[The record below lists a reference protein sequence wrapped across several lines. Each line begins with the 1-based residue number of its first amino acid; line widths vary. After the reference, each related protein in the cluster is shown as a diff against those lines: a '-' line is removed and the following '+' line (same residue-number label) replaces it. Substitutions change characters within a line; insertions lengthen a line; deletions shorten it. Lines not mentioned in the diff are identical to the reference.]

1 MLQIFKAL
9 LITGL
14 GTITSLGLGALAL
27 KIMAVQTGPAGVAVF
42 SMLRQVQ
49 QTATTIG
56 SWGGQTA
63 YTQSLARS
71 TPSYPVRFWTLARL
85 VTAGC
90 VLTALFL
97 AVVCLFGAQTLLPGI
112 HWAAAHLTIVIG
124 AAVAGILFFFFM
136 GVQASGGRHGG
147 IAGTQIAAAGTLL
160 AVVTSGYFAPAE
172 WRTLVNAMALC
183 MSLLVGA
190 AYAWQSARRR
200 GLLPSRDPTTPALDR
215 TVAREF
221 LQVGTSS
228 LISAALATGSG
239 LLIRR
244 MLIQRLGLDAAGVF
258 DAAWTICMMYV
269 LTLLS
274 ALSNVYLPKLA
285 ACNTIEEERHL
296 LQAVLKLVLAAFV
309 PLVCVTIA
317 GRGVVIELLYSPAF
331 SDAASIIR
339 WMLAADLLKVAGF
352 IFAMPLLA
360 RGHSRLF
367 LASELLWYGLFW
379 MGIWVVRDTGQALPE
394 HIGIAYLVSYAG
406 YWLFVAVYTP
416 WLRSYGSHL
425 WASYLLCL
433 CAAVPVALTITLNWH
448 ATTAHIDWLRGTL
461 SVMPALAF
469 SAAVLRPW
477 RLIPQKN
484 RS

>member
-49 QTATTIG
+49 QTATIIG

-63 YTQSLARS
+63 YTQSLSRS
-71 TPSYPVRFWTLARL
+71 TSGYPIRFWTLARL
-85 VTAGC
+85 AIVGC
-90 VLTALFL
+90 FLTALL
-97 AVVCLFGAQTLLPGI
+97 LSVVCLFGAQSLLPGI
-112 HWAAAHLTIVIG
+112 HWAAAHLTITIG

-160 AVVTSGYFAPAE
+160 AIVACGYFAPTE
-172 WRTLVNAMALC
+172 WRTLVNALALC

-200 GLLPSRDPTTPALDR
+200 GLLPCRNPATPPLDWA
-215 TVAREF
+215 VAREF
-221 LQVGTSS
+221 LQVGASS

-244 MLIQRLGLDAAGVF
+244 MLIQRLGLDSAGIF
-258 DAAWTICMMYV
+258 DAAWTVCMMYV

-285 ACNTIEEERHL
+285 ACNTIEEECNL

-309 PLVCVTIA
+309 PMVCVMIA
-317 GRGVVIELLYSPAF
+317 ARGLVIELLYSPAF

-352 IFAMPLLA
+352 IFAMPLIA

-379 MGIWVVRDTGQALPE
+379 IGIWVVRDTGHALPE

-406 YWLFVAVYTP
+406 YCLFVAMYVP
-416 WLRSYGSHL
+416 RLRSYGPHLRASH
-425 WASYLLCL
+425 LLCL
-433 CAAVPVALTITLNWH
+433 CAAIPIALTIVLNWH
-448 ATTAHIDWLRGTL
+448 TTAHIDWMRNTL
-461 SVMPALAF
+461 SVLPALAF
-469 SAAVLRPW
+469 SAAALRPW
-477 RLIPQKN
+477 RLISLKN

>member
-14 GTITSLGLGALAL
+14 GTVASLGLGALAL
-27 KIMAVQTGPAGVAVF
+27 KIMAIQTGPAGVAVF

-49 QTATTIG
+49 QTATIIG

-71 TPSYPVRFWTLARL
+71 TPSYPVRFWTLACL
-85 VTAGC
+85 VVAGC
-90 VLTALFL
+90 ILTALLL
-97 AVVCLFGAQTLLPGI
+97 AIICLFGAQTLLPGI
-112 HWAAAHLTIVIG
+112 HWAETHLAITAG
-124 AAVAGILFFFFM
+124 AAIAGILFFFFM
-136 GVQASGGRHGG
+136 GVQASGGRHSG

-160 AVVTSGYFAPAE
+160 AVVASGYFAPAE
-172 WRTLVNAMALC
+172 WRTLVNAIALC
-183 MSLLVGA
+183 MSLMVGA

-200 GLLPSRDPTTPALDR
+200 GLLPSRDPATPALDR

-221 LQVGTSS
+221 LQVGASS
-228 LISAALATGSG
+228 LVSAALATGSG

-258 DAAWTICMMYV
+258 DAAWTVCMMYV

-285 ACNTIEEERHL
+285 ACNTIEEERNL

-309 PLVCVTIA
+309 PLVCMMIA
-317 GRGVVIELLYSPAF
+317 ARGAMIELLYSPAF
-331 SDAASIIR
+331 SDAALIIR

-352 IFAMPLLA
+352 VFAMPLLA

-379 MGIWVVRDTGQALPE
+379 IGIWMVRDAGSALPE

-406 YWLFVAVYTP
+406 YWLFVAVYVP
-416 WLRSYGSHL
+416 RLRSYGPHL
-425 WASYLLCL
+425 RTNYLLCL
-433 CAAVPVALTITLNWH
+433 CAAMPVALAIALSWH
-448 ATTAHIDWLRGTL
+448 ATMHIDWMRSAL
-461 SVMPALAF
+461 SVVPALVF

-477 RLIPQKN
+477 RLISLKN

>member
-14 GTITSLGLGALAL
+14 GTVASLGLGALAL

-42 SMLRQVQ
+42 SMLRQLQ
-49 QTATTIG
+49 QTATAIG

-71 TPSYPVRFWTLARL
+71 TPRYPVRFWTLVRL
-85 VTAGC
+85 VVAGC
-90 VLTALFL
+90 ILTALL
-97 AVVCLFGAQTLLPGI
+97 LTIVCLFGAQSVLPGI
-112 HWAAAHLTIVIG
+112 HWATAHLTIAIG

-147 IAGTQIAAAGTLL
+147 IAGAQIAAAGTLL
-160 AVVTSGYFAPAE
+160 VIVASGYFAPAE
-172 WRTLVNAMALC
+172 WRTLVNAVGLC
-183 MSLLVGA
+183 LSLVIGA
-190 AYAWQSARRR
+190 IYAWQSARRR
-200 GLLPSRDPTTPALDR
+200 GLLPSRDPTTAALDW

-221 LQVGTSS
+221 MQVGTSS

-244 MLIQRLGLDAAGVF
+244 ILIQRLGLDAAGVF

-309 PLVCVTIA
+309 PLVCAMIA
-317 GRGVVIELLYSPAF
+317 ARGFLIELLYSPAF

-379 MGIWVVRDTGQALPE
+379 IGVWMVRDTTEALPE

-406 YWLFVAVYTP
+406 YWLFVAVYAP
-416 WLRSYGSHL
+416 RLRSYGPHL
-425 WASYLLCL
+425 RTSYLLCL
-433 CAAVPVALTITLNWH
+433 CAAIPVAVAILLNWQ
-448 ATTAHIDWLRGTL
+448 TTRHIDWLRNTL
-461 SVMPALAF
+461 SLIPALTF
-469 SAAVLRPW
+469 SVAVLRPW
-477 RLIPQKN
+477 RLISLKN
-484 RS
+484 HS